1 MENKGA
7 TVFSILLLS
16 CSLFSAIAY
25 SATTEHD
32 ANQLNEQAVVLYQ
45 QGRYQEA
52 ISLTQESLKIRE
64 KILGP
69 DHTKV
74 AVSLSNLAMMYSAL
88 DKYDEALSM
97 QQRAQAIF
105 EKTLGPNHVDTTN
118 SLRNLGKLYQQLGL
132 YDQALLMLQRAL
144 MIREKE
150 LGLNHF
156 SVAHSLSSLGSI
168 YQELG
173 HYDQAL
179 LVNQRALKIR
189 EKVLGPD
196 HPDTAESLN
205 NLALIYENL
214 GNYDEALP
222 LLQRALAINEKILG
236 SVHASTAASLN
247 NLAQLYKTLGKY
259 DEALPLLQRALAIN
273 EKIFGPD
280 HTDTALSLNNLAL
293 LYETIDQYDKAL
305 LLYQR
310 AQVIWENVLGPN
322 HAYTATGLNNLA
334 IIYQKLGNY
343 DQALMRFLRALAIRE
358 KVLGPKHAHTASSL
372 SNLALLYTDLNQ
384 YDQALLM
391 NQRALDI
398 FENSLGPDHI
408 YAANS
413 AGKISELY
421 HLLGQYDRAVTYGER
436 SLAILEKV
444 LDPDHPDIAR
454 GLSNL
459 AGTYVD
465 LGQHEKALQLL
476 HRAYRASQSTNIPD
490 ILKLV
495 QGYLGVYYVRQ
506 SNPNAAIF
514 YFKGA
519 INTIQTIRGE
529 SSGLEMSLQESLLK
543 KNELFY
549 IVLADLL
556 IEEGRLAEAQQVMS
570 MLKEEEYFDFIRR
583 DSKADNRHTR
593 TSYNI
598 AEKSFAD
605 QLEKLGRE
613 GSTLVDQLTV
623 LEKQAKSGFTSEQEA
638 QRARIKKLL
647 AEQSKQTVALLNVL
661 AQQLPTIK
669 KQQITE
675 AIAKDSLEQLRGTL
689 TALGHGAVLLQ
700 YLVTDK
706 RIHIILATPQSLLSR
721 SVEISSKEL
730 HRKIA
735 EFRRVLENP
744 ALDPRPLSR
753 SLYELLIAPVAED
766 LKQAN
771 AQTLMLSLDGSLRYL
786 PLGVLYDGKSYLAE
800 RYPLVMYTE
809 VAKDKLREKPEA
821 LWKVAGFGITDK
833 IGEFPPL
840 PSVRQE
846 LEGIVRMD
854 SRKMSGGV
862 LPGNIYL
869 NKDFTQVRL
878 KDVLDRDYSVLHIA
892 SHFKFIPGTVTQS
905 FLLLGDGGQLS
916 LEKLRTDGWK
926 FGSLD
931 MMTLSA
937 CETAKGGGE
946 DENGREIEGFGAL
959 VQRQGAKSVLA
970 TLWKVLDKS
979 TAVLMESFYRLR
991 QERGLNKADALRE
1004 AQLVLISGKHPRQ
1017 PIAVQKEED
1026 GKPLNI
1032 ANAPPYIPDP
1042 AKPYAHPYFWA
1053 PFILMGNWL

>member
-1 MENKGA
+1 MA
-7 TVFSILLLS
+7 
-16 CSLFSAIAY
+16 
-25 SATTEHD
+25 
-32 ANQLNEQAVVLYQ
+32 
-45 QGRYQEA
+45 
-52 ISLTQESLKIRE
+52 
-64 KILGP
+64 
-69 DHTKV
+69 
-74 AVSLSNLAMMYSAL
+74 
-88 DKYDEALSM
+88 
-97 QQRAQAIF
+97 
-105 EKTLGPNHVDTTN
+105 
-118 SLRNLGKLYQQLGL
+118 
-132 YDQALLMLQRAL
+132 
-144 MIREKE
+144 
-150 LGLNHF
+150 
-156 SVAHSLSSLGSI
+156 
-168 YQELG
+168 
-173 HYDQAL
+173 
-179 LVNQRALKIR
+179 
-189 EKVLGPD
+189 
-196 HPDTAESLN
+196 
-205 NLALIYENL
+205 
-214 GNYDEALP
+214 ALP
-222 LLQRALAINEKILG
+222 LLQRAYRSAQSAGVLE
-236 SVHASTAASLN
+236 TLN
-247 NLAQLYKTLGKY
+247 QAKETLGRFY
-259 DEALPLLQRALAIN
+259 SRQDNQATAI
-273 EKIFGPD
+273 
-280 HTDTALSLNNLAL
+280 
-293 LYETIDQYDKAL
+293 Y
-305 LLYQR
+305 
-310 AQVIWENVLGPN
+310 
-322 HAYTATGLNNLA
+322 
-334 IIYQKLGNY
+334 
-343 DQALMRFLRALAIRE
+343 
-358 KVLGPKHAHTASSL
+358 
-372 SNLALLYTDLNQ
+372 
-384 YDQALLM
+384 
-391 NQRALDI
+391 
-398 FENSLGPDHI
+398 
-408 YAANS
+408 
-413 AGKISELY
+413 
-421 HLLGQYDRAVTYGER
+421 
-436 SLAILEKV
+436 
-444 LDPDHPDIAR
+444 
-454 GLSNL
+454 
-459 AGTYVD
+459 
-465 LGQHEKALQLL
+465 
-476 HRAYRASQSTNIPD
+476 
-490 ILKLV
+490 
-495 QGYLGVYYVRQ
+495 
-506 SNPNAAIF
+506 

-519 INTIQTIRGE
+519 VNAMQAIRVK
-529 SSGLEMSLQESLLK
+529 SSGLEISLQKSLLI
-543 KNELFY
+543 KNENIYKQL
-549 IVLADLL
+549 IDLL
-556 IEEGRLAEAQQVMS
+556 IDEGRLAEAQQVMS

-593 TSYNI
+593 TSYNV

-926 FGSLD
+926 FGSVD

-937 CETAKGGGE
+937 CETALGGGE

-970 TLWKVLDKS
+970 TLWKVADKS
-979 TAVLMESFYRLR
+979 TAVLMESLYRLR

-1017 PIAVQKEED
+1017 PIAVKKEEE
-1026 GKPLNI
+1026 GKALNI
-1032 ANAPPYIPDP
+1032 ANAPPYIADP

>member
-1 MENKGA
+1 MPLYKRA
-7 TVFSILLLS
+7 L
-16 CSLFSAIAY
+16 AI
-25 SATTEHD
+25 
-32 ANQLNEQAVVLYQ
+32 
-45 QGRYQEA
+45 
-52 ISLTQESLKIRE
+52 K
-64 KILGP
+64 
-69 DHTKV
+69 
-74 AVSLSNLAMMYSAL
+74 
-88 DKYDEALSM
+88 
-97 QQRAQAIF
+97 
-105 EKTLGPNHVDTTN
+105 EKTLGPDHASTA
-118 SLRNLGKLYQQLGL
+118 LGLINLGGL
-132 YDQALLMLQRAL
+132 YDT
-144 MIREKE
+144 
-150 LGLNHF
+150 LG
-156 SVAHSLSSLGSI
+156 
-168 YQELG
+168 E
-173 HYDQAL
+173 
-179 LVNQRALKIR
+179 
-189 EKVLGPD
+189 
-196 HPDTAESLN
+196 
-205 NLALIYENL
+205 
-214 GNYDEALP
+214 YDEALP
-222 LLQRALAINEKILG
+222 LLQRAYRSAQSAGVLE
-236 SVHASTAASLN
+236 TLN
-247 NLAQLYKTLGKY
+247 QAKETLGRFY
-259 DEALPLLQRALAIN
+259 SGQDNQATAI
-273 EKIFGPD
+273 
-280 HTDTALSLNNLAL
+280 
-293 LYETIDQYDKAL
+293 Y
-305 LLYQR
+305 
-310 AQVIWENVLGPN
+310 
-322 HAYTATGLNNLA
+322 
-334 IIYQKLGNY
+334 
-343 DQALMRFLRALAIRE
+343 
-358 KVLGPKHAHTASSL
+358 
-372 SNLALLYTDLNQ
+372 
-384 YDQALLM
+384 
-391 NQRALDI
+391 
-398 FENSLGPDHI
+398 
-408 YAANS
+408 
-413 AGKISELY
+413 
-421 HLLGQYDRAVTYGER
+421 
-436 SLAILEKV
+436 
-444 LDPDHPDIAR
+444 
-454 GLSNL
+454 
-459 AGTYVD
+459 
-465 LGQHEKALQLL
+465 
-476 HRAYRASQSTNIPD
+476 
-490 ILKLV
+490 
-495 QGYLGVYYVRQ
+495 
-506 SNPNAAIF
+506 

-519 INTIQTIRGE
+519 VNAMQAIRVK
-529 SSGLEMSLQESLLK
+529 SSGLEISLQKSLLI
-543 KNELFY
+543 KNENIYKQL
-549 IVLADLL
+549 IDLL
-556 IEEGRLAEAQQVMS
+556 IDEGRLAEALQVIS

-593 TSYNI
+593 ANYNG
-598 AEKSFAD
+598 AEKNFAD

>member
-1 MENKGA
+1 MRVNVSRLFIFSLP
-7 TVFSILLLS
+7 VFIFKQYSEAFMIKWMRIGWPLLAAFPFVFCLSNQAFSTTGDYKEAWELRYKAGRPAVILHDQAKV
-16 CSLFSAIAY
+16 LF
-25 SATTEHD
+25 
-32 ANQLNEQAVVLYQ
+32 Q
-45 QGRYQEA
+45 QGQYEEA
-52 ISLTQESLKIRE
+52 IRLQ
-64 KILGP
+64 
-69 DHTKV
+69 H
-74 AVSLSNLAMMYSAL
+74 
-88 DKYDEALSM
+88 EAL
-97 QQRAQAIF
+97 AIW
-105 EKTLGPNHVDTTN
+105 E
-118 SLRNLGKLYQQLGL
+118 RNLGSEHL
-132 YDQALLMLQRAL
+132 
-144 MIREKE
+144 
-150 LGLNHF
+150 
-156 SVAHSLSSLGSI
+156 
-168 YQELG
+168 
-173 HYDQAL
+173 
-179 LVNQRALKIR
+179 
-189 EKVLGPD
+189 
-196 HPDTAESLN
+196 DTANGLN
-205 NLALIYENL
+205 NLGGYYSGIDE
-214 GNYDEALP
+214 YDIALP
-222 LLQRALAINEKILG
+222 LLQRALSIRKRSLGIEHIDTAITLLNLGVVYAKLGQFSQALETTQRALDIQEKILG
-236 SVHASTAASLN
+236 PLHDETLTSRN
-247 NLAQLYKTLGKY
+247 NLAMLYISLGQST
-259 DEALPLLQRALAIN
+259 EALPLLEQVLQLYGADHPGRIVLLNNLALLYVTLGENQKAVPLMDQVLKFN
-273 EKIFGPD
+273 ETFYGLD
-280 HTDTALSLNNLAL
+280 HPATALSLNNLAYSYGLDPIHGHEELKIEL
-293 LYETIDQYDKAL
+293 L
-305 LLYQR
+305 
-310 AQVIWENVLGPN
+310 
-322 HAYTATGLNNLA
+322 
-334 IIYQKLGNY
+334 
-343 DQALMRFLRALAIRE
+343 
-358 KVLGPKHAHTASSL
+358 
-372 SNLALLYTDLNQ
+372 
-384 YDQALLM
+384 
-391 NQRALDI
+391 
-398 FENSLGPDHI
+398 
-408 YAANS
+408 
-413 AGKISELY
+413 
-421 HLLGQYDRAVTYGER
+421 ER
-436 SLAILEKV
+436 SLAIYEGSSRFTHKSAL
-444 LDPDHPDIAR
+444 LP
-454 GLSNL
+454 LLNL
-459 AGTYVD
+459 AHIYTF
-465 LGQHEKALQLL
+465 LGKYEKALPLYLRAYNYSQVIEVPEKLFLL
-476 HRAYRASQSTNIPD
+476 HGNIA
-490 ILKLV
+490 V
-495 QGYLGVYYVRQ
+495 FYARQ
-506 SNPNAAIF
+506 NNPETAIF
-514 YFKGA
+514 YLKA
-519 INTIQTIRGE
+519 AVNTMQAIRGK
-529 SSGLEMSLQESLLK
+529 SSALERSLQGSLLK
-543 KNELFY
+543 KNESAY
-549 IVLADLL
+549 IILADLL
-556 IEEGRLAEAQQVMS
+556 IGEGRLAEAQQVMS

-593 TSYNI
+593 TSYNV

-926 FGSLD
+926 FGSVD

-937 CETAKGGGE
+937 CETALGGGE

-970 TLWKVLDKS
+970 TLWKVADKS
-979 TAVLMESFYRLR
+979 TAVLMESLYRLR